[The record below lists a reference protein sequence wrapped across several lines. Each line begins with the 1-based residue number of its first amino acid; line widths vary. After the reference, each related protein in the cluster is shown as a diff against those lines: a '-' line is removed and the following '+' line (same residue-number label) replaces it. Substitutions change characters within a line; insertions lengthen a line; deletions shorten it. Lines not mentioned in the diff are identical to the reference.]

1 MLKGRLKANISFS
14 DDLFL
19 DLNSINNVFAV
30 AFQNRFDFEDGFFGR
45 RMYAGEFVGIAAQCP
60 FVRTQ
65 FVIGKEF
72 DHFDIVHIGDK
83 FAEQVG
89 GTVVVGIAWDDDVA
103 DACGLF
109 AFGEVVGE
117 FEGFGV
123 GDADEDF
130 VDFGVDLF

>member
-1 MLKGRLKANISFS
+1 
-14 DDLFL
+14 
-19 DLNSINNVFAV
+19 
-30 AFQNRFDFEDGFFGR
+30 
-45 RMYAGEFVGIAAQCP
+45 MYAGEFVGVAAQCP
-60 FVRTQ
+60 FVRAE
-65 FVIGKEF
+65 FVIREKL
-72 DHFDIVHIGDK
+72 DHFDIVHVCDK
-83 FAEQVG
+83 CAPQAG

-103 DACGLF
+103 DAGGLF

>member
-1 MLKGRLKANISFS
+1 
-14 DDLFL
+14 
-19 DLNSINNVFAV
+19 
-30 AFQNRFDFEDGFFGR
+30 
-45 RMYAGEFVGIAAQCP
+45 MYAGEFVGVAAQCP
-60 FVRTQ
+60 FVCAQ
-65 FVIGKEF
+65 FVIREEF
-72 DHFDIVHIGDK
+72 DHFDIVHVCDE

-103 DACGLF
+103 DAGRLF

>member
-1 MLKGRLKANISFS
+1 
-14 DDLFL
+14 
-19 DLNSINNVFAV
+19 
-30 AFQNRFDFEDGFFGR
+30 
-45 RMYAGEFVGIAAQCP
+45 MYAGEFVGVAAQCP

-65 FVIGKEF
+65 FVIREKL
-72 DHFDIVHIGDK
+72 DHFDIVHVCDE
-83 FAEQVG
+83 FAEQVC
-89 GTVVVGIAWDDDVA
+89 GTVVVGIARDDNVA

-123 GDADEDF
+123 WDADEDF

>member
-1 MLKGRLKANISFS
+1 
-14 DDLFL
+14 
-19 DLNSINNVFAV
+19 
-30 AFQNRFDFEDGFFGR
+30 
-45 RMYAGEFVGIAAQCP
+45 MYAGKFVGVAAQCP

-65 FVIGKEF
+65 FVIGKEL
-72 DHFDIVHIGDK
+72 DHFDIVHVCDE

-89 GTVVVGIAWDDDVA
+89 GTVVVGIARHDNVA

-109 AFGEVVGE
+109 AFSEVVGE